1 MDRFLAKKMPVPV
14 FAKPNFIKLDLEK
27 ISEEQSKQ
35 EISKFSQSVLN
46 IKTKPM
52 EAAFI
57 DIDE

>member
-1 MDRFLAKKMPVPV
+1 MPVPV